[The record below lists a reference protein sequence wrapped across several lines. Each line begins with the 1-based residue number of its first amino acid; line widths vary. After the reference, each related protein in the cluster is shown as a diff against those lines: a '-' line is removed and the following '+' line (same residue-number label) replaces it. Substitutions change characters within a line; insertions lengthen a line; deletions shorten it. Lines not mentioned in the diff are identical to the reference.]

1 MHGSMVVDS
10 MLRHIESYQAQ
21 SILALF
27 LIVLVIFVMTV
38 IAFRV
43 SRRLRNRVDELTR
56 TVNGLTNQQEARYT
70 RELIGRAKDKDK
82 DPA

>member
-70 RELIGRAKDKDK
+70 RELIGRAKDKD
-82 DPA
+82 PA